1 MPTYDYVCSKCG
13 HIQEEFHQMLEKPE
27 VKCEDCES
35 MMKKTI
41 HGGTGF
47 SIKTGGTIK
56 RTMRDRYGKKVTE
69 NMATPTEAAKAK
81 AQAAVAA
88 IPEDTTDKNS
98 DPYHKFR

>member
-1 MPTYDYVCSKCG
+1 MPTYDYACSKCG
-13 HIQEEFHQMLEKPE
+13 HIQEEFHQMSEDLE
-27 VKCEDCES
+27 VKCGDCDAI
-35 MMKKTI
+35 MKKTI

-47 SIKTGGTIK
+47 NIKTGGTRN
-56 RTMRDRYGKKVTE
+56 RTMRARYGKKVTE

-88 IPEDTTDKNS
+88 IPEDTTDKNP